1 MQTHFKKTL
10 LISALAL
17 MGTVSSVAH
26 AEEAAAAAEAAAP
39 VDTLAFNVGVVSE
52 YRYRGISQS
61 RFDPALQGGVDFTSK
76 DGWYV
81 GTWLSSIDWIKDS
94 STSTIKVKGPV
105 EWDLYGGYR
114 GEIATDLTYDV
125 GYLRYEYAGNTLAKL
140 GTSANANTDEIYGAL
155 TYKLFTAKYS
165 YSLDNLFGF
174 EKSQGSGYLDLS
186 VNLDLGDGYSL
197 VPHVGHQS
205 VAKNGSESYTDYSLT
220 LGKDFGNGFS
230 VSAAAIGTDAKTGA
244 YVSPNGKNLGKS
256 SLVVGVKY
264 TF

>member
-1 MQTHFKKTL
+1 MSIKTRYIESIIFKCITG
-10 LISALAL
+10 LII
-17 MGTVSSVAH
+17 GTNSSCA
-26 AEEAAAAAEAAAP
+26 
-39 VDTLAFNVGVVSE
+39 
-52 YRYRGISQS
+52 
-61 RFDPALQGGVDFTSK
+61 
-76 DGWYV
+76 
-81 GTWLSSIDWIKDS
+81 
-94 STSTIKVKGPV
+94 
-105 EWDLYGGYR
+105 
-114 GEIATDLTYDV
+114 
-125 GYLRYEYAGNTLAKL
+125 TLAKL